1 MTTAQF
7 PDWAEGLFKPC
18 RYKVLH
24 GGRGS
29 GKSWAIA
36 RALLILA
43 AQSKIRVLC
52 TREVQKSLK
61 DSVHAL
67 LSDQIEALGLGG
79 IFQVLES
86 EIRGVNGSQF
96 LFAGLQ
102 QHTVESIKSCESV
115 DICWIEEAQSVSSK
129 SWDVL
134 IPTIRRPGSE
144 IWLSLNPQLESDP
157 TYQRFIANP
166 PPGAWVQQVNWDANP
181 WMPPELQDERL
192 HAQATMKPEKYA
204 HIWEGRCM
212 PAVDGAIYFDEVAR
226 AEEEGRITRVPPD
239 KFLKTHAVFDL
250 GWNDAMTICIVQ
262 RRASELR
269 VIDYIEDS
277 HKKLSDYSLMLQ
289 GNTSGLV
296 AAGFKEDEA
305 IKHAHRAAY
314 RWGKVWLPHDGFSK
328 DFKTGK
334 SAEEMLRALGWKVA
348 RVPSMDV
355 EGGIKAA
362 REVFERVYFDQEKT
376 KRLVECL
383 KRYRRNIGVKSG
395 EAGAPLHDEFSHGA
409 DSFRY
414 LALCADQLTN
424 DEAKAFDFSTSAA
437 TGLSL

>member
-7 PDWAEGLFKPC
+7 PEWAEGLFSPC

-36 RALLILA
+36 RALLIQA
-43 AQSKIRVLC
+43 AQTRLRVLC

-67 LSDQIEALGLGG
+67 LSDQIEALGLGSV
-79 IFQVLES
+79 FQVLET

-102 QHTVESIKSCESV
+102 SHTVESIKSFESV
-115 DICWIEEAQSVSSK
+115 DRCWIEEAQSVSAK

-157 TYQRFIANP
+157 TYQRFIAQP

-181 WMPPELQDERL
+181 WMPAELQDERL

-212 PAVDGAIYFDEVAR
+212 PAVDGAIYFDEVAK
-226 AEEEGRITRVPPD
+226 AEEEGRITSVRAD
-239 KFLKTHAVFDL
+239 RLLKTHAVFDL
-250 GWNDAMTICIVQ
+250 GWNDAMSIILVQ
-262 RRASELR
+262 RSASELR
-269 VIDYIEDS
+269 IVDYIEDS
-277 HKKLSDYSLMLQ
+277 HKKLSDYSDMLKAKPS
-289 GNTSGLV
+289 T
-296 AAGFKEDEA
+296 
-305 IKHAHRAAY
+305 
-314 RWGKVWLPHDGFSK
+314 WGKVWLPHDGFSK

-334 SAEEMLRALGWKVA
+334 SAEEMMRAMGWTVA
-348 RVPSMDV
+348 RIPSMDV

-362 REVFERVYFDQEKT
+362 REVFERIWFDKAKT
-376 KRLVECL
+376 ERLVECL

-414 LALCADQLTN
+414 LALCADQLSN
-424 DEAKAFDFSTSAA
+424 DTSKPLDLTRSAA
-437 TGLSL
+437 SGLSL